1 MATNKRKS
9 GMTRVGLAVGF
20 AALCLAALL
29 MGLRMEVPARAA
41 GTGIGLVIDGASLD
55 QGFNLLS
62 YQGLQRAETE
72 LGVVG
77 TVYTTPT
84 SADYAPQLQQCVDD
98 GNDLCI
104 SVGMFMS
111 EATSSTAKTNPG
123 AYFAIVDYSWDAYL
137 HNLRGMTFA
146 EDEAGYLAGTLAG
159 LMTQADVVGA
169 VGGMP
174 IPVVVRFVEGYRNG
188 AQCVNADVTV
198 LISYTTSFVDPDQG
212 AQVAQAMIGHR
223 ADVIFGAGGP
233 TGSGGVLTATQSGVW
248 GIGVDVDEY
257 TTLFMSG
264 TVAGSDKLLSSAIK
278 RVDNAVFSTIS
289 DVVHSAFTSGT
300 VKYDLV
306 QQGVGLA
313 PFHETEP
320 SVPQSV
326 RDTLA
331 QAEQGIVQGMIDVN
345 NTCRNR
351 VYLPAVLKN
360 P

>member
-77 TVYTTPT
+77 TVYTTP
-84 SADYAPQLQQCVDD
+84 SYLDYAPQLQQCVDD
-98 GNDLCI
+98 GNTLCI
-104 SVGMFMS
+104 SVGFAMGG
-111 EATSSTAKTNPG
+111 AISSTAKANPTVD
-123 AYFAIVDYSWDAYL
+123 FAIVDYSWDAYL
-137 HNLRGMTFA
+137 DNLRGMTFA

-159 LMTQADVVGA
+159 LMTQSDVVGA

-174 IPVVVRFVEGYRNG
+174 VPAVVRYVEGYRNG
-188 AQCVNADVTV
+188 AQCVNAEVTV

-212 AQVAQAMIGHR
+212 AQVAQAMIGHA
-223 ADVIFGAGGP
+223 ADLIFTAGGP
-233 TGSGGVLTATQSGVW
+233 TGDGGLLTATQSGVW
-248 GIGVDVDEY
+248 GIGVDADQY

-264 TVAGSDKLLSSAIK
+264 TVAGSDKLLSSAMK

-289 DVVHSAFTSGT
+289 VVVHSTFISGT
-300 VKYDLV
+300 VKYGLV
-306 QQGVGLA
+306 QHGVRS
-313 PFHETEP
+313 F
-320 SVPQSV
+320 
-326 RDTLA
+326 
-331 QAEQGIVQGMIDVN
+331 
-345 NTCRNR
+345 
-351 VYLPAVLKN
+351 
-360 P
+360 

>member
-1 MATNKRKS
+1 
-9 GMTRVGLAVGF
+9 
-20 AALCLAALL
+20 
-29 MGLRMEVPARAA
+29 MG
-41 GTGIGLVIDGASLD
+41 G
-55 QGFNLLS
+55 
-62 YQGLQRAETE
+62 
-72 LGVVG
+72 
-77 TVYTTPT
+77 
-84 SADYAPQLQQCVDD
+84 
-98 GNDLCI
+98 
-104 SVGMFMS
+104 
-111 EATSSTAKTNPG
+111 ATSSTAKASPTVD
-123 AYFAIVDYSWDAYL
+123 FAIVDYSWDAYL
-137 HNLRGMTFA
+137 DNLRGITFA

-188 AQCVNADVTV
+188 AQCMNPEITV

-264 TVAGSDKLLSSAIK
+264 TVAGSDKLLSSAMK

-289 DVVHSAFTSGT
+289 DVVHTAFTSGT

-313 PFHETEP
+313 PFHETDP

-331 QAEQGIVQGMIDVN
+331 QVEQDIIQGMIDVN
-345 NTCRNR
+345 KTCRNR
-351 VYLPAVLKN
+351 SYLPVALKTH
-360 P
+360 